1 MAQLMDGKA
10 ISEAVRKQI
19 KQEIEVLQEEQ
30 GITPGLAVV
39 LVGEDSASEVY
50 VKNKEKACEEVGI
63 SFELFRLSA
72 SITQQELEE
81 TICSLNERE
90 DIDGILLQLPLPGKL
105 DSDRVVSLIRPDKDV
120 DAFHPEN
127 IGHIMRGDYFFL
139 PCTPAGIMKMLLESG
154 INPTGKRCVVVGRSD
169 IVGKPMAMLL
179 LHADATVT
187 ICHSKTE
194 NLAQICREADI
205 LISAVG
211 KAGFITSDMV
221 CPGAVV
227 IDVGMN
233 RNAEGKLCGDVDF
246 ASVEPVASYITP
258 VPGGVGPMTVAMLLQ
273 NTLVAAK
280 RHGGITV

>member
-10 ISEAVRKQI
+10 ISEAVRKRI
-19 KQEIEVLQEEQ
+19 RQEIEALQEEQ

-63 SFELFRLSA
+63 SFELFRLST

-127 IGHIMRGDYFFL
+127 IGHIMRGDFFFL
-139 PCTPAGIMKMLLESG
+139 PCTPAGIMQMLRESG

-205 LISAVG
+205 LVSAVG

-246 ASVEPVASYITP
+246 ESVEPIASYITP

>member
-10 ISEAVRKQI
+10 ISEAVRKRIAKEI
-19 KQEIEVLQEEQ
+19 KSLQEEQ

-39 LVGEDSASEVY
+39 LVGEDPASEVY
-50 VKNKEKACEEVGI
+50 VKNKGKACEEVGI
-63 SFELFRLSA
+63 SYELFRLSA
-72 SITQQELEE
+72 SVTQQELEE

-120 DAFHPEN
+120 DAFHPDN
-127 IGHIMRGDYFFL
+127 IGHIMRGDYIFL
-139 PCTPAGIMKMLLESG
+139 PCTPAGIMQMLRESG

-227 IDVGMN
+227 VDVGMN

-273 NTLVAAK
+273 NTLEAAK

>member
-1 MAQLMDGKA
+1 MAQLMNGKA

-19 KQEIEVLQEEQ
+19 KQEIDALQEEQ

-81 TICSLNERE
+81 TICSLNDRE

-105 DSDRVVSLIRPDKDV
+105 NSDPVVSLIRPDKDV

-127 IGHIMRGDYFFL
+127 IGHIMRGDFIYL
-139 PCTPAGIMKMLLESG
+139 PCTPAGIMQMLREAG

-205 LISAVG
+205 LVSAVG

-246 ASVEPVASYITP
+246 ASVEPIASYITP

-273 NTLVAAK
+273 NTLEAAK

>member
-10 ISEAVRKQI
+10 ISEAVRKRI
-19 KQEIEVLQEEQ
+19 RQEIEALQEEQ

-127 IGHIMRGDYFFL
+127 IGHIMRGDFFFL
-139 PCTPAGIMKMLLESG
+139 PCTPAGIMQMLRESG

-205 LISAVG
+205 LVSAVG

-246 ASVEPVASYITP
+246 ESVEPIASYITP

>member
-1 MAQLMDGKA
+1 MAQLMNGKA

-19 KQEIEVLQEEQ
+19 KQEIDALQEEQ

-81 TICSLNERE
+81 TICSLNDRE

-105 DSDRVVSLIRPDKDV
+105 NSDPVVSLIRPDKDV

-127 IGHIMRGDYFFL
+127 IGHIMRGDFIYL
-139 PCTPAGIMKMLLESG
+139 PCTPAGIMQMLREAG
-154 INPTGKRCVVVGRSD
+154 INPSGKRCVVVGRSD

-205 LISAVG
+205 LVSAVG

-246 ASVEPVASYITP
+246 ASVEPIASYITP

-273 NTLVAAK
+273 NTLEAAK

>member
-10 ISEAVRKQI
+10 ISEAVRKRI
-19 KQEIEVLQEEQ
+19 RQEIEALQEEQ

-127 IGHIMRGDYFFL
+127 IGHIMRGDFFFL
-139 PCTPAGIMKMLLESG
+139 PCTPAGIMQMLRESG

-205 LISAVG
+205 LVSAVG

-246 ASVEPVASYITP
+246 ASVEPIASYITP

>member
-10 ISEAVRKQI
+10 ISEAVRKRI
-19 KQEIEVLQEEQ
+19 RQEIEALQEEQ

-127 IGHIMRGDYFFL
+127 IGHIMRGDFFFL
-139 PCTPAGIMKMLLESG
+139 PCTPAGIMQMLRESG
-154 INPTGKRCVVVGRSD
+154 INPTGKRCVMVGRSD

-205 LISAVG
+205 LVSAVG

-246 ASVEPVASYITP
+246 ESVEPIASYITP

>member
-1 MAQLMDGKA
+1 MAQLMNGKA

-19 KQEIEVLQEEQ
+19 KQEIDALQEEQ

-81 TICSLNERE
+81 TICSLNDRE

-105 DSDRVVSLIRPDKDV
+105 NSDPVVSLIRPDKDV

-127 IGHIMRGDYFFL
+127 IGHIMRGDFIYL
-139 PCTPAGIMKMLLESG
+139 PCTPAGIMQMLRESG

-205 LISAVG
+205 LVSAVG

-246 ASVEPVASYITP
+246 ASVEPIASYITP

-273 NTLVAAK
+273 NTLEAAK

>member
-10 ISEAVRKQI
+10 ISEAVRKRI
-19 KQEIEVLQEEQ
+19 RQEIEALQEEQ

-127 IGHIMRGDYFFL
+127 IGHIMRGDFFFL
-139 PCTPAGIMKMLLESG
+139 PCTPAGIMQMLRESG

-205 LISAVG
+205 LVSAVG
-211 KAGFITSDMV
+211 KASFITSDMV

-246 ASVEPVASYITP
+246 ESVEPIASYITP